1 MSTKSI
7 QSNTYIISDN
17 TPQHLLD
24 IGFHRTFDYDEQ
36 YVYNFPVLKYKKITT
51 LRGKIT
57 VYTDSKEV
65 KIDVF
70 DINNHSIYAPFYNSE
85 YKNREVIMEKINKNI
100 LSEFTKLGIKKK
112 TNERKISDEQS
123 SKI

>member
-1 MSTKSI
+1 MIIKKGADMKTKSI

-17 TPQHLLD
+17 SPQYLFEL
-24 IGFHRTFDYDEQ
+24 GFHRVFDYDEQ
-36 YVYNFPVLKYKKITT
+36 YVYNFPVLKYKKMTT

-85 YKNREVIMEKINKNI
+85 YRNREVIMEKINKNI

-112 TNERKISDEQS
+112 NK
-123 SKI
+123 

>member
-7 QSNTYIISDN
+7 QSNIYIISDN

-24 IGFHRTFDYDEQ
+24 IGFHRVFDYDEQ

-57 VYTDSKEV
+57 VYTDSKEI

-70 DINNHSIYAPFYNSE
+70 DISNHSIYAPFYNSE
-85 YKNREVIMEKINKNI
+85 YKNREVIMENINKNI
-100 LSEFTKLGIKKK
+100 LSEFKKLGIKRKQKEKK
-112 TNERKISDEQS
+112 SNNE
-123 SKI
+123 

>member
-1 MSTKSI
+1 MKTKSI

-17 TPQHLLD
+17 SPQYLFDL
-24 IGFHRTFDYDEQ
+24 GFHRVFDHDEQ

-51 LRGKIT
+51 LSGKIT
-57 VYTDSKEV
+57 VYTDSKEI

-85 YKNREVIMEKINKNI
+85 YRNREVIMEKINKNI
-100 LSEFTKLGIKKK
+100 LLEFTKLGIKKK